1 MSHEIFAVE
10 SPVSVI
16 SGETLT
22 LSLTWLGATSVS
34 APGATV
40 YHNGTDET
48 STIMPSGSHSA
59 SGNVQTLKPITAMVG
74 GEDYVIAASATVD
87 GNTEIRKVL
96 IKCVKASAER

>member
-1 MSHEIFAVE
+1 MSNEIFVVE
-10 SPVSVI
+10 SPLTVVA
-16 SGETLT
+16 GETLT

-59 SGNVQTLKPITAMVG
+59 SGNVQTLKPITAMTG
-74 GEDYVIAASATVD
+74 GETYVIAASATVD

-96 IKCVKASAER
+96 VKAVKAAAER